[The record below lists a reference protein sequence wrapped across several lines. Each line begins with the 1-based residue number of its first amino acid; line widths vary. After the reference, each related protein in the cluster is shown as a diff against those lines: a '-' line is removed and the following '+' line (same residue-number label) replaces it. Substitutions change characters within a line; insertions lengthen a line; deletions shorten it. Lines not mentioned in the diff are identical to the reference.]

1 MLSPAKT
8 HPPLIVDAN
17 VVLALPIS
25 SQGLKAMGRWE
36 PKVRQFLRRGHA
48 LESLSGAT
56 PDIGGYAANMLSEID
71 AFGVLAFE
79 SFHAANS
86 NGRR

>member
-8 HPPLIVDAN
+8 HPPLIVDSN
-17 VVLALPIS
+17 TVLALPIS

-36 PKVRQFLRRGHA
+36 PKVRQLLRSGYA

-56 PDIGGYAANMLSEID
+56 LDVGGYAANAFSKID
-71 AFGVLAFE
+71 AFGVFVFE